1 MSTVNPERLLIADD
15 EPDLLT
21 AYVLFFDAY
30 GYEIQ
35 TAKDGLDALAQYRG
49 WRPEIVVLDI
59 QMPRLDGRA
68 VAKEIRNLKAK
79 PVPLLVSVS
88 ALSAPSE
95 LAGSIQSGFDHHFVK
110 TRATAGYSGCDG
122 VLATRSQRKPG
133 LAKGCNY
140 LNPRY
145 TTVSTVCF
153 SATGIRELF
162 AKCGT
167 WVWCPMILQFT
178 SLNTRAGFIPIQYFS
193 ASALLPQGGFQRG

>member
-1 MSTVNPERLLIADD
+1 MSTVKPERLLIADD

-30 GYEIQ
+30 GYEIR
-35 TAKDGLDALAQYRG
+35 TARDGLDALAQYRG

-79 PVPLLVSVS
+79 PVPLLVAVS

-110 TRATAGYSGCDG
+110 PVQLPVILAAMASWRRARS
-122 VLATRSQRKPG
+122 ATRS
-133 LAKGCNY
+133 
-140 LNPRY
+140 
-145 TTVSTVCF
+145 S
-153 SATGIRELF
+153 
-162 AKCGT
+162 
-167 WVWCPMILQFT
+167 
-178 SLNTRAGFIPIQYFS
+178 
-193 ASALLPQGGFQRG
+193 